1 MLHIGCGTGEFL
13 EHLPA
18 VTYVGFDPNPQ
29 YIETARKQH
38 PDRTMFNCSRVST
51 EKLGGMEKFD
61 IAITMSV
68 LHHLNDDEA
77 IDLFRLARSTLVE
90 GGRLATMDPC
100 YVDGQSRAARYI
112 ISRDRG
118 LNVRSEDG
126 YRTLAEQVFE
136 RVNVTIR
143 HDLLFTPPSHCILDC
158 ST

>member
-1 MLHIGCGTGEFL
+1 
-13 EHLPA
+13 
-18 VTYVGFDPNPQ
+18 
-29 YIETARKQH
+29 
-38 PDRTMFNCSRVST
+38 MFNCSRVST

-143 HDLLFTPPSHCILDC
+143 HDLLFTPPLPLHP
-158 ST
+158 

>member
-1 MLHIGCGTGEFL
+1 
-13 EHLPA
+13 
-18 VTYVGFDPNPQ
+18 
-29 YIETARKQH
+29 
-38 PDRTMFNCSRVST
+38 MFNCSRVST

-143 HDLLFTPPSHCILDC
+143 HDLQFTPPPTASLIAAPEPEPTYMAVVGLALAEPEQSPRELIVKYTDKQTYFV
-158 ST
+158 SM